1 LTPLGPVKGSLQ
13 LSVKA
18 YLPIPES
25 PQRKISQFILTP
37 VILLGLSM
45 TILGTGFFVTIYHWV
60 NARTFLAIDKPISL
74 APVHSRTGPFL
85 INLNDYYIVSIQEQE
100 FNWFANSCPPDVYA
114 NGIAAK
120 LILYS
125 DGKVVDSWEINH
137 AYSELVGFETK
148 KGTSYDLDITVL
160 SDSACF
166 DANHPRLAIYTHQS
180 AYTDVTNP
188 CLFISAL
195 VAIAGVGLILL
206 CILKST
212 YENYVYVLRLT
223 DSATFGQY
231 FPYAQTLPLR
241 EKFYGFPAF
250 SMVGAIVLFTGWA
263 VLAVIETPVTPKGIR
278 VSLLKPGRDP
288 IWTDEWTAPIILR
301 IVDVGSGKEP
311 ELEINSKRLNWNEL
325 NQELKQEIGSR
336 KPGAIVYIKADPNL
350 PWADVAYALD
360 AARGFQTKV
369 VLLTSP

>member
-1 LTPLGPVKGSLQ
+1 
-13 LSVKA
+13 
-18 YLPIPES
+18 
-25 PQRKISQFILTP
+25 
-37 VILLGLSM
+37 M

-74 APVHSRTGPFL
+74 APGHS
-85 INLNDYYIVSIQEQE
+85 
-100 FNWFANSCPPDVYA
+100 
-114 NGIAAK
+114 
-120 LILYS
+120 
-125 DGKVVDSWEINH
+125 
-137 AYSELVGFETK
+137 
-148 KGTSYDLDITVL
+148 
-160 SDSACF
+160 
-166 DANHPRLAIYTHQS
+166 HPRLAIYTHQS

-369 VLLTSP
+369 VLLTSPKDSDERKFTPRSLLASASRALS